1 MKNALDFR
9 ADCIALTGK
18 TYPARYEVS
27 ADKVRVITSAVMDGK
42 LQPVG
47 IEIPA
52 DDPYYSAALA
62 AAKGE
67 AAPQVEEE
75 RAETIPADE
84 AAAAPVEAQAQ
95 EGEAQQGEGE
105 PAETISAEEAA
116 PQPEAAAE
124 APAEPVEAQAQEEAP
139 QEGEA
144 QQIEEEPAET
154 IPADEETAAPADDP
168 KPARPVP
175 EKSFIGES
183 ISGKGW
189 SIVFDGGCN
198 RTRVIVTAALKDKA
212 RPVIENAGFYYS
224 PTLDS
229 WNKKLTFKAY
239 RAAQALAQSLT
250 AALA

>member
-1 MKNALDFR
+1 MKTALDFR

-62 AAKGE
+62 AARGE
-67 AAPQVEEE
+67 AAPQAEEE
-75 RAETIPADE
+75 RAETIPDE
-84 AAAAPVEAQAQ
+84 EEAAAPVESK
-95 EGEAQQGEGE
+95 AQQVEE
-105 PAETISAEEAA
+105 ELAETISADEAA
-116 PQPEAAAE
+116 PQAEAVAAE

-139 QEGEA
+139 QESEA
-144 QQIEEEPAET
+144 QQAEEEPAEN
-154 IPADEETAAPADDP
+154 IPTDEETAAPADDP

>member
-67 AAPQVEEE
+67 AAPQAEEE
-75 RAETIPADE
+75 RAETIPAD
-84 AAAAPVEAQAQ
+84 VEAPAPIESQ
-95 EGEAQQGEGE
+95 AQQGKEE

-116 PQPEAAAE
+116 PQPEAVAAE

-144 QQIEEEPAET
+144 QQAEEEPAET
-154 IPADEETAAPADDP
+154 IPTDEETAAPADDP

-250 AALA
+250 VALA

>member
-1 MKNALDFR
+1 MKTALDFR

-67 AAPQVEEE
+67 AAPQAEEE
-75 RAETIPADE
+75 RAETIPADVE
-84 AAAAPVEAQAQ
+84 APAPVESQ
-95 EGEAQQGEGE
+95 AQQGEGE

-116 PQPEAAAE
+116 PQPEAVAAE

-144 QQIEEEPAET
+144 QQAEEEPAET
-154 IPADEETAAPADDP
+154 IPTDEEATAPADDP

-250 AALA
+250 VALA

>member
-1 MKNALDFR
+1 MKTALDFR

-27 ADKVRVITSAVMDGK
+27 ADKVRVITSAVMEGK

-67 AAPQVEEE
+67 AAPQAEEE
-75 RAETIPADE
+75 RAETIPADVE
-84 AAAAPVEAQAQ
+84 APAPVESQAQ
-95 EGEAQQGEGE
+95 QIEEE

-116 PQPEAAAE
+116 PQPEAVADE
-124 APAEPVEAQAQEEAP
+124 APAGPVEAQAQED
-139 QEGEA
+139 EA
-144 QQIEEEPAET
+144 QQAEEEPAET
-154 IPADEETAAPADDP
+154 IPADEEAAASADDP
-168 KPARPVP
+168 KSARPVP

-212 RPVIENAGFYYS
+212 RPVIESAGFYYS